1 MLYSVLNSKQK
12 QLHGHKSNKM
22 RESTL
27 SWIGNFEEKIDL
39 SHIYLAVP
47 VKNNPTLLDLT
58 ICKNEI
64 WNSLSDPVNSL
75 EPWKL
80 EIDFKTEL
88 KVEYFL
94 QN

>member
-1 MLYSVLNSKQK
+1 MFKITCSPDPKTNS
-12 QLHGHKSNKM
+12 
-22 RESTL
+22 
-27 SWIGNFEEKIDL
+27 NFFVTNEL
-39 SHIYLAVP
+39 RFLP